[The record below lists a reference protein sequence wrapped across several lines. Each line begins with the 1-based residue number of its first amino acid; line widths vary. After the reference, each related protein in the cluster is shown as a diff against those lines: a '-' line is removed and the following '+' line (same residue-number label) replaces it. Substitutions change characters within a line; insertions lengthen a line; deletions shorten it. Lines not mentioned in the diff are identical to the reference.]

1 MECRHVSNEQSLQ
14 TQLKDAIARGDK
26 NAVAALMR
34 QGGVSGLVQT
44 LRAAQAAAAQQA
56 TSTASALQVPAAV
69 GNALRQGNLIDA
81 IKRLREANPG
91 LSLKAAKDH
100 VEELANTL
108 PKPRAQ
114 GGASSTFAHVHERTP
129 TVVMGERPGT
139 LRWMMVVLGLLA
151 LAVWLAFGA

>member
-1 MECRHVSNEQSLQ
+1 MGCRHVSNEQSLQ
-14 TQLKDAIARGDK
+14 AQLKDAIARGDK
-26 NAVAALMR
+26 SAVAALMR

-56 TSTASALQVPAAV
+56 TPSMQVPAAV

-81 IKRLREANPG
+81 IKRLREANPS

-100 VEELANTL
+100 IEELAKTL

-114 GGASSTFAHVHERTP
+114 DSASSTFAHIRERTP

-151 LAVWLAFGA
+151 LAVWLAFGAA

>member
-114 GGASSTFAHVHERTP
+114 GGASSTFAHIRERTP